1 MTPAIKC
8 TIFSI
13 LIILIT
19 SCEANDPQ
27 REFLPGEWPVYQG
40 DNNSSQ
46 YSPLTEINTGNVNQ
60 LEVAWIFNTGDVG
73 DRDRSEIQC
82 NPLMIDGTL
91 YGTTPRLKL
100 FALDAATGQEK
111 WRFDPFSDK
120 RIYLQTRNRGV
131 AYWASGDRK
140 RIFLTAGNRLFSVD
154 AETGLSDKNFG
165 DGNGYIFLT
174 EGLGRDLRSLDVSAT
189 TPGIIYKN
197 LFILGSRVAETAGA
211 APGHIRAFDVLSGE
225 QKWIFHTIPQPG
237 EFGHDTWPKDAWQ
250 TTGGANSWSG
260 ISLDAE
266 RGIVYVPTGSPA
278 FDFYGGDRPGD
289 NLFGNCL
296 IALNAATGERIWH
309 YQFVRHDIWDRD
321 LPARPN
327 LLTLTIDGKTIDAV
341 AQITKSGHVF
351 IFNRETGEPLFPI
364 EEVPAAPSDLRGEWT
379 AATQPLP
386 LKPPPFARQI
396 LTEDNVTNISPESRA
411 LVLEQLRLVRSGGQ
425 FVPPSVEGT
434 VIYPGFDGGGEWGG
448 AAHDPNNGIMYVNS
462 NEMAW
467 ILTMVDLNAEY
478 EGTVPSIGRNTY
490 MAFCAGCHGANR
502 SGDGKNVNPSLI
514 GIDKRMNKA
523 DVLSLLETGK
533 GAMPAFNVISDEH
546 KRALVDFLF
555 SDPLPARESAIS
567 EQVMEISYSH
577 TGYNRFYDPE
587 GYPAVKPPWGTLNA
601 IDLNK
606 GEIKWQVPLGE
617 FPELTARGIPPTGT
631 ENYGGPIVTA
641 GGVVFI
647 GASQDEKFR
656 AFDAETGEIL
666 WETQLPAGGYATPC
680 TYEVNG
686 RQFVVIACGGG
697 KMGTKSADAYV
708 AFSLPR

>member
-1 MTPAIKC
+1 MTTAIKC
-8 TIFSI
+8 TILFI
-13 LIILIT
+13 LIILVI
-19 SCEANDPQ
+19 SCEANDPP

-111 WRFDPFSDK
+111 WRFDPFHDK
-120 RIYLQTRNRGV
+120 GIYLQTRNRGV
-131 AYWASGDRK
+131 AYWESGNQK
-140 RIFLTAGNRLFSVD
+140 RILFTAGNRLFSVD
-154 AETGLSDKNFG
+154 ASTGISDKNFG
-165 DGNGYIFLT
+165 NGNGFIYLSD
-174 EGLGRDLRSLDVSAT
+174 GLGRNLRSLDVSGT
-189 TPGIIYKN
+189 TPGIIYKRS
-197 LFILGSRVAETAGA
+197 LIIGSRVAETTGA

-225 QKWIFHTIPQPG
+225 QQWIFHTIPQPG
-237 EFGHDTWPKDAWQ
+237 EYGYDTWPPDAWK
-250 TTGGANSWSG
+250 TSGGANSWSG
-260 ISLDAE
+260 ISLDEE
-266 RGIVYVPTGSPA
+266 RGIVYVPTGSPS

-327 LLTLTIDGKTIDAV
+327 LLTLTIDGKSVDAV

-379 AATQPLP
+379 ADTQPLP
-386 LKPPPFARQI
+386 LKPPPFSRQI
-396 LTEDNVTNISPESRA
+396 FTEADATNITPESREA
-411 LVLEQLRLVRSGGQ
+411 VLKRLRTTRSGGQ

-434 VIYPGFDGGGEWGG
+434 VIFPGFDGGGEWGG
-448 AAHDPNNGIMYVNS
+448 AAHDPNSGIMYVNG

-467 ILTMVDLNAEY
+467 ILEMVDLNEEY
-478 EGTVPSIGRNTY
+478 EGTAPSIGRNTY
-490 MAFCAGCHGANR
+490 MAFCAGCHGGDR
-502 SGDGKNVNPSLI
+502 SGDGRNIYPPLTGLEEKMS
-514 GIDKRMNKA
+514 KA
-523 DVLSLLETGK
+523 EILTLLETGR
-533 GAMPAFNVISDEH
+533 GAMPAFNVLDDES
-546 KRALVDFLF
+546 KNALIDFLLSTATTDNALLA
-555 SDPLPARESAIS
+555 SDKALGIP
-567 EQVMEISYSH
+567 YSH

-656 AFDAETGEIL
+656 AFDAKNGEIL
-666 WETQLPAGGYATPC
+666 WETQLPAGGYATPA
-680 TYEVNG
+680 TYEVDG
-686 RQFVVIACGGG
+686 RQYVVIACGGG

-708 AFSLPR
+708 AFALPR